1 MVSQRSV
8 KRIALVQPFQV
19 TSEGYEIE
27 TVKRRGQTTEV
38 PLGLAYI
45 SAFLKMRGYEVKI
58 FDANIM
64 AVKGI
69 TLGRFSRLEE
79 AEDELFT
86 SIEEFNPD
94 VLGVSCLF
102 HYIYRTAHRIIGRA
116 KSKNRKIITVMGG
129 AYPTVSTETALQ
141 DENVD
146 FVILGEG
153 ERPFLDLLEALNG
166 RFNFNDLRAVAYRAS
181 GGWPVI
187 KRGHVLLNSL
197 DDVLLPDRSDFV
209 LEDYYRY
216 GRHLIQKFEIY
227 EGRELKIATLT
238 ATRGCVFDCSFCID
252 KILWQRGLRTR
263 SPESILDE
271 MEFLKSEY
279 GINCFAFNDDNLLIK
294 RSFAIQLLRGMIDRR
309 LNIKWTTGGMSVSG
323 LDDELIKL
331 AVESGCL
338 IFNIAIESASPET
351 LAKIRKPVKLDEA
364 LRVAERIKK
373 QSAYL
378 MGFFI
383 LCFPDETQEQ
393 FFETIRF
400 GKSLRCDWT
409 LYSCLTPFPG
419 SDVYD
424 EVSRNGMLPSDIQ
437 ADFERLHFR
446 DYVLHPRYL
455 SNEFVS
461 REAYFANLDQNFFE
475 NPNLSNP
482 ARIELALS
490 DLKNVLRLSPTH
502 ASAHYCLGRV
512 YEERGEIDLAK
523 QFYRM
528 ARENLTGLHGEY
540 FERAKIDIPR
550 ID

>member
-1 MVSQRSV
+1 MANQKEIRRV
-8 KRIALVQPFQV
+8 ALVQPFQV
-19 TSEGYEIE
+19 TSEGYEKEI
-27 TVKRRGQTTEV
+27 VKRRGQTTEV

-45 SAFLKMRGYEVKI
+45 SAFLKMHGYEVKI
-58 FDANIM
+58 FDANMM

-69 TLGRFSRLEE
+69 TLGRFLRLEE
-79 AEDELFT
+79 AEDELFA

-102 HYIYRTAHRIIGRA
+102 HYIYRTAHRIVGRA

-129 AYPTVSTETALQ
+129 AYPTVSTEIALR

-153 ERPFLDLLEALNG
+153 ERPFLNLLEALNG
-166 RFNFNDLRAVAYRAS
+166 RFNFNELRAVAYRAS

-187 KRGHVLLNSL
+187 KRGHVLLDSL
-197 DDVLLPDRSDFV
+197 DDIPLPDRSDFA
-209 LEDYYRY
+209 LEDYYKY
-216 GRHLIQKFEIY
+216 GRHLMHKFEIY
-227 EGRELKIATLT
+227 EGGEFRIATLT

-252 KILWQRGLRTR
+252 RILWQRGLRTR
-263 SPESILDE
+263 SPESILNE
-271 MEFLKSEY
+271 MEFLKAEY

-294 RSFAIQLLRGMIDRR
+294 KSFASQLLQGMIDRR
-309 LNIKWTTGGMSVSG
+309 LNIRWTTGGMSVSG
-323 LDDELIKL
+323 LDENLIKL
-331 AVESGCL
+331 AVLSGCL

-364 LRVAERIKK
+364 LRVANRIKK
-373 QSAYL
+373 QGAYL
-378 MGFFI
+378 MGLFM
-383 LCFPDETQEQ
+383 LGFPEETEEQ

-400 GKSLRCDWT
+400 GKSLECDWT

-424 EVSRNGMLPSDIQ
+424 EVSRNGMLPLDVQ

-461 REAYFANLDQNFFE
+461 REAYFANLEQNFFE
-475 NPNLSNP
+475 NPNLKNP
-482 ARIELALS
+482 ARIGLAFS
-490 DLKNVLRLSPTH
+490 DFQNVVRLSPTH
-502 ASAHYCLGRV
+502 ASAHYCLGRI
-512 YEERGEIDLAK
+512 YEERDEIDLAK
-523 QFYRM
+523 QFYRA
-528 ARENLTGLHGEY
+528 ARENLTGLHEMY
-540 FERAKIDIPR
+540 FKRAGVVIPR